1 MGKQDEFL
9 WDETPMGEKVEEEVA
24 EFLRKRNSQY
34 MWIKAAQ
41 KKILEE
47 YPAILKIF
55 YAEEEEVN
63 LTVTE
68 HKKLIEHLNL
78 EDQAERME
86 RKYCFFLG
94 QARMFSYGRML
105 AEIQDTVRK
114 RDIDDEINEEL
125 LDYVMDGRSDDVEMG
140 LQAEN
145 LEYREALNE
154 VTFQENMIQAMGLT
168 KPVKK
173 QVDAYVSAVNRRWI
187 LYVEQNAQSETR
199 GSGTIRSKKPD
210 VLAGK

>member
-1 MGKQDEFL
+1 MDQRS
-9 WDETPMGEKVEEEVA
+9 TEKKFRRVSCDFE
-24 EFLRKRNSQY
+24 N
-34 MWIKAAQ
+34 
-41 KKILEE
+41 
-47 YPAILKIF
+47 F

-68 HKKLIEHLNL
+68 HKKLIEHFDL
-78 EDQAERME
+78 EDRAERME

-114 RDIDDEINEEL
+114 RDIDDEINDEL
-125 LDYVMDGRSDDVEMG
+125 LDYVMDGRIDDVEMG

-145 LEYREALNE
+145 LEYREALTE
-154 VTFQENMIQAMGLT
+154 VNLQENMIQAMGLT

-187 LYVEQNAQSETR
+187 LYVEQAYKA
-199 GSGTIRSKKPD
+199 GMKD
-210 VLAGK
+210 LARLIGKR

>member
-24 EFLRKRNSQY
+24 EFLRKRNPQY
-34 MWIKAAQ
+34 MWIKEAQ
-41 KKILEE
+41 KKNLEE

-68 HKKLIEHLNL
+68 HKKLIEHFDL
-78 EDQAERME
+78 EDRAERME

-114 RDIDDEINEEL
+114 RDIDDEINDEL
-125 LDYVMDGRSDDVEMG
+125 LDYVMDGRIDDVEMG

-145 LEYREALNE
+145 LEYREALTE
-154 VTFQENMIQAMGLT
+154 VNLQENMIQAMGLT

-173 QVDAYVSAVNRRWI
+173 QVDAYVS
-187 LYVEQNAQSETR
+187 YM
-199 GSGTIRSKKPD
+199 
-210 VLAGK
+210 

>member
-1 MGKQDEFL
+1 
-9 WDETPMGEKVEEEVA
+9 
-24 EFLRKRNSQY
+24 
-34 MWIKAAQ
+34 
-41 KKILEE
+41 
-47 YPAILKIF
+47 
-55 YAEEEEVN
+55 
-63 LTVTE
+63 
-68 HKKLIEHLNL
+68 
-78 EDQAERME
+78 ME

-125 LDYVMDGRSDDVEMG
+125 LDYVMDGRIDDVEMG

-154 VTFQENMIQAMGLT
+154 VTLQENMIQAMGLT

>member
-1 MGKQDEFL
+1 MDQRS
-9 WDETPMGEKVEEEVA
+9 TEK
-24 EFLRKRNSQY
+24 N
-34 MWIKAAQ
+34 
-41 KKILEE
+41 LEE

-68 HKKLIEHLNL
+68 HKKLIEHFDL
-78 EDQAERME
+78 EDRAERME

-114 RDIDDEINEEL
+114 RDIDDEINDEL
-125 LDYVMDGRSDDVEMG
+125 LDYVMDGRIDDVEMG

-145 LEYREALNE
+145 LEYREALTE
-154 VTFQENMIQAMGLT
+154 VNLQENMIQAMGLT

-187 LYVEQNAQSETR
+187 LYVEQAYKA
-199 GSGTIRSKKPD
+199 GMKD
-210 VLAGK
+210 LARLIGKR

>member
-24 EFLRKRNSQY
+24 EFLRKRNPRY
-34 MWIKAAQ
+34 MQIKAAQ

-68 HKKLIEHLNL
+68 HKKLIEHLDL
-78 EDQAERME
+78 EDRAERME

-105 AEIQDTVRK
+105 TEIQDTVGK
-114 RDIDDEINEEL
+114 RDVDNEINEEL
-125 LDYVMDGRSDDVEMG
+125 LDYIVDSRIDDIEEE

-145 LEYREALNE
+145 LEYRKALTE
-154 VTFQENMIQAMGLT
+154 VNLQENIIQTMGLT

-173 QVDAYVSAVNRRWI
+173 QIDNYVLALNRRWI
-187 LYVEQNAQSETR
+187 LYVEQAYKA
-199 GSGTIRSKKPD
+199 GIKD
-210 VLAGK
+210 LARLIGKR

>member
-1 MGKQDEFL
+1 
-9 WDETPMGEKVEEEVA
+9 
-24 EFLRKRNSQY
+24 
-34 MWIKAAQ
+34 
-41 KKILEE
+41 
-47 YPAILKIF
+47 
-55 YAEEEEVN
+55 
-63 LTVTE
+63 
-68 HKKLIEHLNL
+68 
-78 EDQAERME
+78 ME

-125 LDYVMDGRSDDVEMG
+125 LNYVMDGRIDDVEMG

-145 LEYREALNE
+145 LEYREALTE
-154 VTFQENMIQAMGLT
+154 VNLQENMIQAMGLT

-187 LYVEQNAQSETR
+187 LYVEQAYKA
-199 GSGTIRSKKPD
+199 GMKD
-210 VLAGK
+210 LARLIGKR

>member
-1 MGKQDEFL
+1 M
-9 WDETPMGEKVEEEVA
+9 
-24 EFLRKRNSQY
+24 
-34 MWIKAAQ
+34 
-41 KKILEE
+41 
-47 YPAILKIF
+47 KIF

-68 HKKLIEHLNL
+68 HKKLIEHFDL
-78 EDQAERME
+78 EDRAERME

-114 RDIDDEINEEL
+114 RDIDDEINDEL
-125 LDYVMDGRSDDVEMG
+125 LDYVMDGRIDDVEMG

-145 LEYREALNE
+145 LEYREALTE
-154 VTFQENMIQAMGLT
+154 VNLQENMIQAMGLT

-187 LYVEQNAQSETR
+187 LYVEQAYKA
-199 GSGTIRSKKPD
+199 GMKD
-210 VLAGK
+210 LARLIGKR